1 MSAPSRKLGSYEVG
15 LSFLLLRFAEE
26 AEIDEPLMGW
36 LLQEVNAISTRG
48 LSTLRHEMCRN
59 EDGAEIWEILMSGLR
74 SIDSPDALFDLFR
87 SLESMICRELVSTS
101 LMHSSGAFGQLA
113 RRLILSFKQASFE
126 AIVKLYDS
134 IQSVVMDFDD
144 MENNLDETNES
155 MCSMGVDDLKSAVPA
170 SRSRSLPEIPL
181 SVGRLPFA
189 VINATVQMSKMRL
202 PSSHMAFLQYVTSA
216 QHRFVDSAESSL
228 RSFYDGKKLERDK
241 RDSLP
246 VQNVQ
251 NVQNALLTLATLNLE
266 MRHVDDAFQALEDSI
281 RAAQETSDA
290 SCLCACLYLLS
301 ILLQSGSQSSPSM
314 ASMSSSMMQRCLE
327 RSEALGLP
335 LLQCLCCMGIARSL
349 TVQPET
355 RQTKRASGST
365 ELGVGSQ
372 TGATGTLQTI
382 QAVPSVSGMPTA
394 ATGSFGA
401 RMWGANGG
409 NRQGSGLLTALS
421 HGPTAGAAGREAF
434 AHATMAS
441 LLSTAGSLQETRP
454 KVLLCQAAISAS
466 FGLHSS
472 ARSTYKILL
481 DTYRDSLTSEEH
493 ALALCQQLS
502 PDESC
507 LETLQKLKQE
517 LPHAGHVWVCSIMPK
532 LCREMMS
539 GSGASNASNATAVD
553 LEALVL
559 QSAGA
564 LRAVPQS
571 LASDALL
578 GWRIATNETRL
589 YQGQLQ
595 AAMAACQSYQ
605 CNTLHPPS
613 PELCKYLLNCCAI
626 HLKAQNPAAAL
637 EPCMR
642 CISIATKE
650 SLDIKAEAQLMLARL
665 KLEQQDFQV
674 LEAEM
679 HLASLGHLGAKLRGE
694 LHLMQ
699 AEAFLEL
706 LARSDQTESQK
717 LLESIIEKLK
727 LAVSNFQA
735 ANVSSQE
742 FYGHSH
748 YLLARCFHQM
758 GDVNAR
764 DHHAREF
771 RLSRQV
777 SRPEGS
783 TENIPC
789 PSLP

>member
-36 LLQEVNAISTRG
+36 LLQEVNTISTRG
-48 LSTLRHEMCRN
+48 LFTLRQEMCRN

-134 IQSVVMDFDD
+134 IQSVVMDFDED
-144 MENNLDETNES
+144 ENTLDETNES
-155 MCSMGVDDLKSAVPA
+155 MSMGDDDVKSAVPV
-170 SRSRSLPEIPL
+170 SRSLPEIPL

-241 RDSLP
+241 RDLP

-394 ATGSFGA
+394 ASTGSFGA
-401 RMWGANGG
+401 RMWGANSSG

-539 GSGASNASNATAVD
+539 GSVVD
-553 LEALVL
+553 LEALKALVI

-589 YQGQLQ
+589 HQGQLQ
-595 AAMAACQSYQ
+595 AAMAACQSYFYM
-605 CNTLHPPS
+605 NNLPS

-783 TENIPC
+783 TLYPM
-789 PSLP
+789 P

>member
-48 LSTLRHEMCRN
+48 LFTLRQEMCRN

-144 MENNLDETNES
+144 LDETNES
-155 MCSMGVDDLKSAVPA
+155 MCSMGVDDLKSVPVPV

-372 TGATGTLQTI
+372 TATGTLQTI

-421 HGPTAGAAGREAF
+421 HGPTGGAAGREAF

-539 GSGASNASNATAVD
+539 GSGSASNATAVD
-553 LEALVL
+553 LEALVI

-595 AAMAACQSYQ
+595 AAMAACQSYRM
-605 CNTLHPPS
+605 NNLHPHNPPS

-650 SLDIKAEAQLMLARL
+650 NLLDIKAEAQLMLARL

-679 HLASLGHLGAKLRGE
+679 HLGSAKLRGE

-783 TENIPC
+783 TLYPM
-789 PSLP
+789 P

>member
-36 LLQEVNAISTRG
+36 LLQEVNATSARG
-48 LSTLRHEMCRN
+48 LFTLRQEMCRN
-59 EDGAEIWEILMSGLR
+59 QDGAEIWEILMSGLS

-134 IQSVVMDFDD
+134 IQSVVMDFDMD
-144 MENNLDETNES
+144 ENCRENLDETNES

-170 SRSRSLPEIPL
+170 SRSLPSQEIPL

-189 VINATVQMSKMRL
+189 VINATVQKMSRMRL

-266 MRHVDDAFQALEDSI
+266 MRHMDDAFQALEDSI

-355 RQTKRASGST
+355 RQTKRASLGST
-365 ELGVGSQ
+365 ELGVGQ
-372 TGATGTLQTI
+372 TGAAGQTLQTI

-394 ATGSFGA
+394 ASIGSFGA

-421 HGPTAGAAGREAF
+421 HGPPAGAAGREAF

-507 LETLQKLKQE
+507 LETLQTLKQE

-539 GSGASNASNATAVD
+539 GNAAAVD
-553 LEALVL
+553 LEALVF

-605 CNTLHPPS
+605 SGNPPS
-613 PELCKYLLNCCAI
+613 PELCKYLLNCCAS

-650 SLDIKAEAQLMLARL
+650 NLLDIKAEAQLMLARL
-665 KLEQQDFQV
+665 KLEQQDFRV

-679 HLASLGHLGAKLRGE
+679 HLGSAKLRGE

-706 LARSDQTESQK
+706 LARCSDQTESQK
-717 LLESIIEKLK
+717 LLESIIERLK

-748 YLLARCFHQM
+748 YLLARCFHQI
-758 GDVNAR
+758 GDVNQR

-777 SRPEGS
+777 SRPEGR
-783 TENIPC
+783 TLYPM
-789 PSLP
+789 P